1 MIFSLPIF
9 DDFVIT
15 HFWWLCVQKVLRE
28 QAGNYTCLA
37 SNLEGDAESN
47 TVLLKILCEFFFEH
61 NDYDDDEVDDDY
73 DDDLD
78 GELDAESSTALLNIL
93 CEMAGW
99 WWLLWLNLFG
109 V

>member
-1 MIFSLPIF
+1 MP
-9 DDFVIT
+9 
-15 HFWWLCVQKVLRE
+15 WVQKVLRE

-61 NDYDDDEVDDDY
+61 NDYDDYEVDDDY

-78 GELDAESSTALLNIL
+78 GERDAESNTAHLKIL
-93 CEMAGW
+93 WEMAGW
-99 WWLLWLNLFG
+99 WWLFCLNLFG